1 MKKMILG
8 IVWQLMGFLGSIII
22 LCSAAPYQWDYN
34 GITGILASLLGLD
47 LIIPLIICIIFLFA
61 VQWSVSRQQVKSKI
75 QLIESPNWEERIP
88 TALSEIMDKLCDA
101 LDE

>member
-47 LIIPLIICIIFLFA
+47 LIIPLIICIIFF
-61 VQWSVSRQQVKSKI
+61 I
-75 QLIESPNWEERIP
+75 DLIDGNLLISPRKC
-88 TALSEIMDKLCDA
+88 L
-101 LDE
+101 